1 MTVVSLIIQESES
14 NIKILT
20 YIVGL
25 KCEIRNIENLVVH
38 GLLIDK
44 VLLLFLPKSG
54 ERYQKPPGPYPVS
67 IGPGNRNKN

>member
-25 KCEIRNIENLVVH
+25 KCEIRNVENLVVN
-38 GLLIDK
+38 GLLK

-54 ERYQKPPGPYPVS
+54 ER
-67 IGPGNRNKN
+67 